1 MPNRKEG
8 GKGGGG
14 QRGGVR
20 TNRGR
25 RGWKI
30 ENLIAGVGWTI
41 EEAEVF

>member
-1 MPNRKEG
+1 MRG
-8 GKGGGG
+8 GRGGGAGGGG
-14 QRGGVR
+14 R
-20 TNRGR
+20 TNRGG

>member
-1 MPNRKEG
+1 MRNRKEG

-14 QRGGVR
+14 AGGGVR
-20 TNRGR
+20 TNSGR

-30 ENLIAGVGWTI
+30 ENLIAGGGWTI

>member
-8 GKGGGG
+8 GKGGG
-14 QRGGVR
+14 RGGGVT

>member
-8 GKGGGG
+8 RGEG
-14 QRGGVR
+14 QGGGVR